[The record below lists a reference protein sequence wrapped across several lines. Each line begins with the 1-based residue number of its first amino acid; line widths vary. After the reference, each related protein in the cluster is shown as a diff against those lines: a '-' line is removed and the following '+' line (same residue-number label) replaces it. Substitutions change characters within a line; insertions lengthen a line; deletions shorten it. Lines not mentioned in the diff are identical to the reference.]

1 MDFLN
6 KHQFQ
11 LWKPNRIQQWYAN
24 QLEVRLNPLNWLQ
37 QWYSDQLSQ
46 HDGNSV
52 DIKIYTFD
60 NPGWG
65 LEINL
70 KGTAL
75 EAVPFK
81 KIDIVRS
88 EHEWFFCR
96 VHEEVFDARG
106 DTFKLFEILQTYQNW
121 VASTGAIVNVDDTRN
136 RHLLLQWLQ
145 EWRSSQCDG
154 SWEHFVLGVRISTD
168 GNKGWTLKIGI
179 EETELE
185 ACSFEA
191 LSIYH
196 SDQDWLQ
203 CSVKDF
209 MFQGT
214 CAPLNLTQLLEVF
227 RTWVE
232 DVSSDTV

>member
-1 MDFLN
+1 MNFWEP
-6 KHQFQ
+6 HQFQ

-37 QWYSDQLSQ
+37 QWYSDQLCQ
-46 HDGNSV
+46 HDGNIV
-52 DIKIYTFD
+52 DIKIENCA

-65 LEINL
+65 LDIKL
-70 KGTAL
+70 KDTAL

-81 KIDIVRS
+81 EIKINRS
-88 EHEWFFCR
+88 EHEWLFCR
-96 VHEEVFDARG
+96 VRDGEFYAAG
-106 DTFKLFEILQTYQNW
+106 DTFKLFELLQTYQNW
-121 VASTGAIVNVDDTRN
+121 VTLTGSIVNVDDTRN
-136 RHLLLQWLQ
+136 RHLLLNWLQ
-145 EWRSSQCDG
+145 EWFYAQGDG
-154 SWEHFVLGVRISTD
+154 YYSEFVCGITISTN
-168 GNKGWTLKIGI
+168 GNQGWTLKIGI

-196 SDQDWLQ
+196 SEQDWLQ
-203 CSVKDF
+203 CSVKDLK
-209 MFQGT
+209 FQGS

-232 DVSSDTV
+232 DVSSDPV

>member
-1 MDFLN
+1 MMNFWEP
-6 KHQFQ
+6 HQFQ

-37 QWYSDQLSQ
+37 QWYSDQLC
-46 HDGNSV
+46 HHGGNCV
-52 DIKIYTFD
+52 DISIETQA
-60 NPGWG
+60 NPAWRM
-65 LEINL
+65 EINL

-81 KIDIVRS
+81 EIKIDRS
-88 EHEWFFCR
+88 DHEWFFYR
-96 VHEEVFDARG
+96 VREGEFIGSG
-106 DTFKLFEILQTYQNW
+106 DTFKFFEILQTYQDW
-121 VASTGAIVNVDDTRN
+121 VTSTGSIVNVDDTRN

-145 EWRSSQCDG
+145 EWFCSQCDG
-154 SWEHFVLGVRISTD
+154 SWEEAYGVTILTD
-168 GNKGWTLKIGI
+168 GNQGWKLNIDI
-179 EETELE
+179 EQTELE

-196 SDQDWLQ
+196 SEQDWLQ

-227 RTWVE
+227 RTWAE
-232 DVSSDTV
+232 DVTLHP

>member
-46 HDGNSV
+46 HDGNIV
-52 DIKIYTFD
+52 DIKIETQA
-60 NPGWG
+60 NPGWRF
-65 LEINL
+65 EVKL

-75 EAVPFK
+75 EAIPFK
-81 KIDIVRS
+81 EIHIVLS
-88 EHEWFFCR
+88 EHEWYFCR
-96 VHEEVFDARG
+96 IFDGRFDSAG
-106 DTFKLFEILQTYQNW
+106 DTFKLFELLQTYQNW
-121 VASTGAIVNVDDTRN
+121 VTSTGSIVNLDDTRN

-145 EWRSSQCDG
+145 EWFCSQCDG
-154 SWEHFVLGVRISTD
+154 SWEEHVGLIKISTD
-168 GNKGWTLKIGI
+168 GNKGWKLKINI

-196 SDQDWLQ
+196 SEQDWLQ
-203 CSVKDF
+203 CYVKDLK
-209 MFQGT
+209 FQGS

-227 RTWVE
+227 RTWAL
-232 DVSSDTV
+232 DVTLHP